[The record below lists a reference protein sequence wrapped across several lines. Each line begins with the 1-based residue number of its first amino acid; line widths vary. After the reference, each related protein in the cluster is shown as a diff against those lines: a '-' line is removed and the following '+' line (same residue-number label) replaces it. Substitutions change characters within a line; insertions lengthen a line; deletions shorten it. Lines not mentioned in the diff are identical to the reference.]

1 MDFEK
6 ICMVFSMQEPY
17 YGILLSSMKR
27 EPSNN
32 TKTLAVGR
40 TGSVFRLLYNP
51 SFVESLP
58 LDTAIECLKHEIL
71 HVAFY
76 HFSLFEDIPNDP
88 GIPYL
93 KNVAADMEVNG
104 YLNKN
109 NFKGVSPVFA
119 SDIGMNDRMGAMTY
133 FKELLK
139 QANQKQKEE
148 EQQEQQQESMSGV
161 SSSQGGQQN
170 NNASG
175 NSPQPQ
181 SQDSFNDNSQS
192 QQTQQDDSTP
202 PPSGYSE
209 NVQKKM
215 QEKYSSFDDHSQWPE
230 MSKEEHEVLQE
241 AVDNMLVFAAEE
253 VEKGH
258 GSIPGELSGRITNI
272 RTKKKPKPVTD
283 WKRFFRRYLGNEYSD
298 LFKKSKKRLSKRFPN
313 AAGNRHR
320 RKSHI
325 LVGID
330 TSGSVSMPEY
340 REFMGQLKTLYEAAT
355 FTIAECDTYIHHTY
369 DFAGV
374 IPEELHGGGG
384 TDFQP
389 VIDMFNKDSH
399 KYDALVYFTDG
410 YSTIPRDTPKQTLW
424 VISSKGNKDRDR
436 YKVNGA
442 TAVFIPES
450 QK

>member
-161 SSSQGGQQN
+161 SSPQGGQQDSN
-170 NNASG
+170 PSG

-181 SQDSFNDNSQS
+181 NQDSSNDNSQS
-192 QQTQQDDSTP
+192 QQAQQDDSTP

-215 QEKYSSFDDHSQWPE
+215 QEKYSSFD
-230 MSKEEHEVLQE
+230 
-241 AVDNMLVFAAEE
+241 
-253 VEKGH
+253 
-258 GSIPGELSGRITNI
+258 
-272 RTKKKPKPVTD
+272 
-283 WKRFFRRYLGNEYSD
+283 
-298 LFKKSKKRLSKRFPN
+298 
-313 AAGNRHR
+313 
-320 RKSHI
+320 
-325 LVGID
+325 
-330 TSGSVSMPEY
+330 
-340 REFMGQLKTLYEAAT
+340 GQ
-355 FTIAECDTYIHHTY
+355 
-369 DFAGV
+369 
-374 IPEELHGGGG
+374 
-384 TDFQP
+384 
-389 VIDMFNKDSH
+389 
-399 KYDALVYFTDG
+399 
-410 YSTIPRDTPKQTLW
+410 R
-424 VISSKGNKDRDR
+424 
-436 YKVNGA
+436 
-442 TAVFIPES
+442 
-450 QK
+450 